1 MFLKKLWV
9 ISLPCLKEPV
19 IFDILSIMNVADYIT
34 VDPNICHGKP
44 RFKGTRIMVYL
55 VLELLESGVSIE
67 EITGPN
73 YYPQLTRKHI
83 EAALHY
89 ASQLL
94 KTREYASQN
103 PLR

>member
-1 MFLKKLWV
+1 MN
-9 ISLPCLKEPV
+9 IS
-19 IFDILSIMNVADYIT
+19 DYIA
-34 VDPNICHGKP
+34 VDPHICHGRP
-44 RFKGTRIMVYL
+44 CVKGTRIMVYL
-55 VLELLESGVSIE
+55 VLELLEAGVLIE
-67 EITGPN
+67 EIIGPN

-103 PLR
+103 TLR